1 MDKKIEEE
9 LKIDEENDICFIIT
23 PIGGDNTDVRRKA
36 EGVIEA
42 VIKPVLESE
51 EFKYE
56 VIVAH
61 EINETGSIPD
71 QVFDH
76 VVNAKLII
84 ANVTGLNPNVMYE
97 LGVRHALRLP
107 VITIAETGTQLPFD
121 INSQRTIFYE
131 NDMFGTKELKF
142 KLKEMVKKID
152 FSKEN
157 HDNPVMNALRKSEI
171 FSNINKEDK
180 EQQLLLEIYDSIKKI
195 EYDKNKQFNNKQFN
209 NKKISEEVIT
219 FIKIDPK
226 SGEILDIDK
235 GDEFNIDLILASANV
250 TPNWIMLNKRDI
262 KVSIVD
268 ENYINLRE
276 LYKNIEFAIKELGN
290 EYSIVPF

>member
-1 MDKKIEEE
+1 MDKNIEEE

-42 VIKPVLESE
+42 VIKPILESE

-76 VVNAKLII
+76 VVNAKLVI

-180 EQQLLLEIYDSIKKI
+180 EQQLLLEVYNSIKKI
-195 EYDKNKQFNNKQFN
+195 ENDNNKYIKPST
-209 NKKISEEVIT
+209 NKHVLT
-219 FIKIDPK
+219 FIKQNPK
-226 SGEILDIDK
+226 TGEILDLEKHDML
-235 GDEFNIDLILASANV
+235 NIELILKDAHI
-250 TPNWIMLNKRDI
+250 TPKSLKLNTRDI
-262 KVSIVD
+262 QALVID
-268 ENYINLRE
+268 EKYVNFKHL
-276 LYKNIEFAIKELGN
+276 LYKLESVLEHYGN
-290 EYSIVPF
+290 EYSIIPF